1 MSEPGHASAGRPL
14 ALVTGGSSGIGLELA
29 RQFATHGFDL
39 VIAGSSDR
47 VEEAAATLRQTG
59 ATVAPVQSDLA
70 TYDGVEAVWK
80 AVRDTGRPLAAAAL
94 NAGIGI
100 GGPFIDTALEDELR
114 MIAINAT
121 SQVHLAKRIVPG
133 MLAARSGRLLFTS
146 SLSATTP
153 TPYETVYGPTR
164 AFVYSF
170 AESLREE
177 LLGTGVTVTAL
188 LPGATDSEF
197 HQRAG
202 MGDTRFGD
210 NSWKNS
216 RELVARKGY
225 EALMAGRDHVIGG
238 DRATW
243 RAAVINKFLPERIK
257 AHRQSRMARP
267 PVTGNPPAH
276 TD

>member
-1 MSEPGHASAGRPL
+1 MASTKPGLPDRPL

-29 RQFATHGFDL
+29 RQFAAHGFDL
-39 VIAGSSDR
+39 VIGGSSGR
-47 VEEAAATLRQTG
+47 VDDAASSLRQAG
-59 ATVAPVQSDLA
+59 ATVVPVKSDLA
-70 TYDGVEAVWK
+70 TYDGVEAVWS
-80 AVRDTGRPLAAAAL
+80 AVQDTGRPLAAAAL

-100 GGPFIDTALEDELR
+100 GGAFIDTALEDELR

-133 MLAARSGRLLFTS
+133 MVAAGSGRILFTS

-170 AESLREE
+170 AQSLREE

-202 MGDTRFGD
+202 MGYTKFGD

-216 RELVARKGY
+216 RVLVAQKGY

-243 RAAVINKFLPERIK
+243 RAAVINKFLPERVK
-257 AHRQSRMARP
+257 AHRQATMAR
-267 PVTGNPPAH
+267 AS
-276 TD
+276 

>member
-1 MSEPGHASAGRPL
+1 M
-14 ALVTGGSSGIGLELA
+14 
-29 RQFATHGFDL
+29 Q
-39 VIAGSSDR
+39 
-47 VEEAAATLRQTG
+47 
-59 ATVAPVQSDLA
+59 
-70 TYDGVEAVWK
+70 
-80 AVRDTGRPLAAAAL
+80 DTGRPLAAAAL

-100 GGPFIDTALEDELR
+100 GGAFIDTALEDELR

-121 SQVHLAKRIVPG
+121 SQVHLAKRIVTA
-133 MLAARSGRLLFTS
+133 MVAARSGRILFTS

-202 MGDTRFGD
+202 MGDTKFGD

-216 RELVARKGY
+216 RELVARKGF
-225 EALMAGRDHVIGG
+225 EAMMAGRDHVIGG

-243 RAAVINKFLPERIK
+243 RAAVRNKFLPERVK
-257 AHRQSRMARP
+257 AHRQAKMARP
-267 PVTGNPPAH
+267 E
-276 TD
+276 

>member
-1 MSEPGHASAGRPL
+1 
-14 ALVTGGSSGIGLELA
+14 V
-29 RQFATHGFDL
+29 
-39 VIAGSSDR
+39 V
-47 VEEAAATLRQTG
+47 
-59 ATVAPVQSDLA
+59 PVKSDLA
-70 TYDGVEAVWK
+70 TYDGVEAVWT
-80 AVRDTGRPLAAAAL
+80 AMQETGRPLAAAAL

-100 GGPFIDTALEDELR
+100 GGAFIDTALEDELR

-133 MLAARSGRLLFTS
+133 MVAARSGRILFTS
-146 SLSATTP
+146 SLSAMTP

-170 AESLREE
+170 AEGLREE

-202 MGDTRFGD
+202 MGDTKFGD

-216 RELVARKGY
+216 RELVARKGF

-243 RAAVINKFLPERIK
+243 RAAVINKFLPERVK
-257 AHRQSRMARP
+257 AHRQGKMAQP
-267 PVTGNPPAH
+267 S
-276 TD
+276 

>member
-1 MSEPGHASAGRPL
+1 M
-14 ALVTGGSSGIGLELA
+14 
-29 RQFATHGFDL
+29 
-39 VIAGSSDR
+39 
-47 VEEAAATLRQTG
+47 
-59 ATVAPVQSDLA
+59 
-70 TYDGVEAVWK
+70 
-80 AVRDTGRPLAAAAL
+80 
-94 NAGIGI
+94 
-100 GGPFIDTALEDELR
+100 
-114 MIAINAT
+114 
-121 SQVHLAKRIVPG
+121 
-133 MLAARSGRLLFTS
+133 
-146 SLSATTP
+146 
-153 TPYETVYGPTR
+153 YGPTR

-202 MGDTRFGD
+202 MGDTKFGD

-243 RAAVINKFLPERIK
+243 RAAVINKFLPERVK
-257 AHRQSRMARP
+257 AHRQGNMARP
-267 PVTGNPPAH
+267 S
-276 TD
+276 

>member
-1 MSEPGHASAGRPL
+1 
-14 ALVTGGSSGIGLELA
+14 VIG
-29 RQFATHGFDL
+29 
-39 VIAGSSDR
+39 GSSDR
-47 VEEAAATLRQTG
+47 VYQVAAELRLNG
-59 ATVAPVQSDLA
+59 ATVVPVKSNLA
-70 TYDGVEAVWK
+70 TYDGVEAVWS
-80 AVRDTGRPLAAAAL
+80 AVQDTGRPLAAAAL
-94 NAGIGI
+94 NACIGI
-100 GGPFIDTALEDELR
+100 GGAVTDTALEDELR

-133 MLAARSGRLLFTS
+133 MVAVRSGRILFTS

-170 AESLREE
+170 AQSLREE

-202 MGDTRFGD
+202 MGDAKFGD
-210 NSWKNS
+210 KSWKNS
-216 RELVARKGY
+216 RELVARKGF

-243 RAAVINKFLPERIK
+243 RAAVRNKFLPERVK
-257 AHRQSRMARP
+257 AHRQVRMAGMARP
-267 PVTGNPPAH
+267 
-276 TD
+276 D

>member
-1 MSEPGHASAGRPL
+1 MASLEHGPSDRPL

-29 RQFATHGFDL
+29 RQFAGHGFDL

-47 VEEAAATLRQTG
+47 VDGAAAALRQAG
-59 ATVAPVQSDLA
+59 AAVVPVRSDLA

-80 AVRDTGRPLAAAAL
+80 AVQDTARPLAAAAL

-100 GGPFIDTALEDELR
+100 GGAFIDTALEDELR
-114 MIAINAT
+114 MIAVNVT

-133 MLAARSGRLLFTS
+133 MIATGNGRILFTS

-170 AESLREE
+170 AQSLREE

-202 MGDTRFGD
+202 MGGTRFGD

-216 RELVARKGY
+216 RELVARMGF
-225 EALMAGRDHVIGG
+225 EALMAGSDHVIGG

-243 RAAVINKFLPERIK
+243 RAGVINKFLPERVK
-257 AHRQSRMARP
+257 AHRQAKMARP
-267 PVTGNPPAH
+267 G
-276 TD
+276 

>member
-1 MSEPGHASAGRPL
+1 MTSPKPGRPL

-29 RQFATHGFDL
+29 RQFAAHGFDL
-39 VIAGSSDR
+39 VIGGSSGR
-47 VEEAAATLRQTG
+47 VEHAAAALRQAG
-59 ATVAPVQSDLA
+59 AAVVPVKSDLA

-80 AVRDTGRPLAAAAL
+80 AVQDTGRPLAAAAL

-100 GGPFIDTALEDELR
+100 GGAFIDTALEDELR
-114 MIAINAT
+114 MIAINVT

-133 MLAARSGRLLFTS
+133 MVAARNGRILFTS

-170 AESLREE
+170 AQSLREE

-197 HQRAG
+197 HRRAG

-243 RAAVINKFLPERIK
+243 RAAVINKFLPERVK
-257 AHRQSRMARP
+257 AHRQGNMARP
-267 PVTGNPPAH
+267 S
-276 TD
+276 

>member
-1 MSEPGHASAGRPL
+1 MTSPKPARPL
-14 ALVTGGSSGIGLELA
+14 ALVTGGSSGIGQELA
-29 RQFATHGFDL
+29 RQFAMHGFDL
-39 VIAGSSDR
+39 VIGGSSDR
-47 VEEAAATLRQTG
+47 VEDAAARLQQVG
-59 ATVAPVQSDLA
+59 ATEIPVKSDLA

-80 AVRDTGRPLAAAAL
+80 AVQDTGRPLAAAAL

-100 GGPFIDTALEDELR
+100 GGAFIDTALEDELR
-114 MIAINAT
+114 MIAINVT

-133 MLAARSGRLLFTS
+133 MVAARSGRILFTS

-153 TPYETVYGPTR
+153 TPYETVYGPTQ

-202 MGDTRFGD
+202 MGDTKFGD

-243 RAAVINKFLPERIK
+243 RAAVINKFLPERVK
-257 AHRQSRMARP
+257 AHRQGNMARP
-267 PVTGNPPAH
+267 S
-276 TD
+276 

>member
-1 MSEPGHASAGRPL
+1 
-14 ALVTGGSSGIGLELA
+14 
-29 RQFATHGFDL
+29 
-39 VIAGSSDR
+39 
-47 VEEAAATLRQTG
+47 
-59 ATVAPVQSDLA
+59 VQDA
-70 TYDGVEAVWK
+70 
-80 AVRDTGRPLAAAAL
+80 GRPLAAAAL
-94 NAGIGI
+94 NAGVGI
-100 GGPFIDTALEDELR
+100 GGAFIDTALEDELR

-133 MLAARSGRLLFTS
+133 MVAARSGRILFTS

-170 AESLREE
+170 AQSLREE

-202 MGDTRFGD
+202 MGDTKFGD
-210 NSWKNS
+210 NSWKTS

-225 EALMAGRDHVIGG
+225 DALMAGRDHVIGG
-238 DRATW
+238 DRATLAGRGHQQIPA
-243 RAAVINKFLPERIK
+243 RA
-257 AHRQSRMARP
+257 RQSAPPGQHGPPRLGLQRQSAMPAGRP
-267 PVTGNPPAH
+267 DSKITRGSPLEDAIRLRRSGA
-276 TD
+276 

>member
-1 MSEPGHASAGRPL
+1 MASSKPGLPDRPL

-39 VIAGSSDR
+39 VIGGSSDR
-47 VEEAAATLRQTG
+47 VDDAAATLRETG
-59 ATVAPVQSDLA
+59 AVVVPVKSDLA
-70 TYDGVEAVWK
+70 TYEGVEAVWK

-100 GGPFIDTALEDELR
+100 GGAFIDTALEDELR

-133 MLAARSGRLLFTS
+133 MVAARNGRILFTS

-170 AESLREE
+170 AQSLREE

-188 LPGATDSEF
+188 LPGATDSQF

-243 RAAVINKFLPERIK
+243 RAAVINKFLPERVK
-257 AHRQSRMARP
+257 AHRQARMAEP
-267 PVTGNPPAH
+267 G
-276 TD
+276 

>member
-1 MSEPGHASAGRPL
+1 MSQSSHSSSDRPL
-14 ALVTGGSSGIGLELA
+14 ALVTGGSSGIGRELA
-29 RQFATHGFDL
+29 RQFAAHGFDL
-39 VIAGSSDR
+39 VIGGSSDR
-47 VEEAAATLRQTG
+47 VEEAAATLRRDG
-59 ATVAPVQSDLA
+59 ADVVPVKSDLA

-80 AVRDTGRPLAAAAL
+80 AVQDTGRPLAVAAL

-100 GGPFIDTALEDELR
+100 GGAFTDTALQDELR

-133 MLAARSGRLLFTS
+133 MVAARSGRILFTS

-153 TPYETVYGPTR
+153 TPHETVYGPTR

-188 LPGATDSEF
+188 RPGATDSEF

-202 MGDTRFGD
+202 MGDTKFGD

-243 RAAVINKFLPERIK
+243 RAAVINKFLPEHVK
-257 AHRQSRMARP
+257 AHRQGKMARP
-267 PVTGNPPAH
+267 S
-276 TD
+276 

>member
-1 MSEPGHASAGRPL
+1 
-14 ALVTGGSSGIGLELA
+14 
-29 RQFATHGFDL
+29 
-39 VIAGSSDR
+39 
-47 VEEAAATLRQTG
+47 
-59 ATVAPVQSDLA
+59 
-70 TYDGVEAVWK
+70 VEAVWQ
-80 AVRDTGRPLAAAAL
+80 AVQDTGRPLAAAAL
-94 NAGIGI
+94 NAGVGI
-100 GGPFIDTALEDELR
+100 GGAFIGTALEDELR

-121 SQVHLAKRIVPG
+121 SQVHLAKRIV
-133 MLAARSGRLLFTS
+133 AAMVAAGSGRILFTS

-170 AESLREE
+170 AQSLREE

-188 LPGATDSEF
+188 LPGATDTEF

-210 NSWKNS
+210 SNWKNS

-243 RAAVINKFLPERIK
+243 RVAVMFKFLPERVK
-257 AHRQSRMARP
+257 ARRQGRQLRP
-267 PVTGNPPAH
+267 S
-276 TD
+276 